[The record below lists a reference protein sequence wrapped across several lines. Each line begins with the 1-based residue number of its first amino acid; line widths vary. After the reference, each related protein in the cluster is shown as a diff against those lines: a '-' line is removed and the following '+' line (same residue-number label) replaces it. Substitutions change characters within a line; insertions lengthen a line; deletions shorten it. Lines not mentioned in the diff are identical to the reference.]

1 MSLDIVV
8 VDQPPDRVF
17 QMLWAPLVRFNEE
30 QAGNAKAETFAILLS
45 EPASDKVV
53 GGLWGRS
60 LWGSMYI
67 DVVFLPAH
75 LRRNGI
81 GSMIMRRAEAEA
93 IRRGCHGIWLD
104 TYAFQGVRP
113 FYERLGFVVFGV
125 IEGPSP
131 VFPHFF
137 LRKDL

>member
-8 VDQPPDRVF
+8 VDQPPDKAF

-30 QAGNAKAETFAILLS
+30 QTGTAKAETLAVLLS
-45 EPASDKVV
+45 EPPSDKVV

-67 DVVFLPAH
+67 DVIFLPAH

-93 IRRGCHGIWLD
+93 IRRGCHVIWLD

-113 FYERLGFVVFGV
+113 FYEQLGYIVFGT

-131 VFPHFF
+131 VYPHFF

>member
-30 QAGNAKAETFAILLS
+30 RAGNAKTETFAILLS

-60 LWGSMYI
+60 LWGSIYI
-67 DVVFLPAH
+67 DVVFVPAH

-81 GSMIMRRAEAEA
+81 GSMIIRRAEAEA

-113 FYERLGFVVFGV
+113 FYERLGFIVFGV
-125 IEGPSP
+125 IEGPPP